1 MKYSFEDKARITA
14 EVLGLLA
21 ISSSSVRKA
30 CDMAGV
36 CSSTFLLWV
45 SEDAVLADQYAR
57 AYKASCDIM
66 ADELLEIVDAEPER
80 TQHGTIDG
88 GDVANK
94 RLRSDAR
101 KWLLSKRRPSEY
113 GDRLQVAGDAN
124 SPLKVETTIDVAGLS
139 VAALEELANLRKK

>member
-1 MKYSFEDKARITA
+1 VKYSQEDKARIIA

-21 ISSSSVRKA
+21 TSSSSVRKA
-30 CDMAGV
+30 CQTAGV
-36 CSSTFLLWV
+36 PDPTFLLWV
-45 SEDAVLADQYAR
+45 SEDAALAEQYAR

-66 ADELLEIVDAEPER
+66 ADELLDIVDAEPER

-94 RLRSDAR
+94 RLRSDTR

-113 GDRLQVAGDAN
+113 GERVQLAGDAEN
-124 SPLKVETTIDVAGLS
+124 PLKVETTIDVSGLS
-139 VAALEELANLRKK
+139 IAALEELVNLRKK

>member
-1 MKYSFEDKARITA
+1 MKYSFDEKARLTA

-21 ISSSSVRKA
+21 ISSTSVRKA
-30 CDMAGV
+30 CAMAGV
-36 CSSTFLLWV
+36 SSATFHTWV
-45 SEDAVLADQYAR
+45 SEDAALADQYAR
-57 AYKASCDIM
+57 AYKTSCDIM

-94 RLRSDAR
+94 RLRSDTR

-113 GDRLQVAGDAN
+113 GDRVQLAGDAN

>member
-1 MKYSFEDKARITA
+1 VKYSQEEKERIIA

-21 ISSSSVRKA
+21 SSSTSVRKS
-30 CDMAGV
+30 CEIAGV
-36 CSSTFLLWV
+36 KAPTFMLWV
-45 SEDAVLADQYAR
+45 SEDAALAEQYAR

-66 ADELLEIVDAEPER
+66 ADELLDIVDAEPER

-94 RLRSDAR
+94 RLRSDTR

-113 GDRLQVAGDAN
+113 GDRVQLAGDAEN
-124 SPLKVETTIDVAGLS
+124 PLKVETTIDVGCLS
-139 VAALEELANLRKK
+139 IAALEELANLRKK